1 MEKLNNEEL
10 LELNK
15 IQEQDN
21 QFFSI
26 THNKELDCFDMI
38 LKKPKFDTSS
48 ELLGI
53 LSFVHQM
60 GVNCPDKL
68 RIGAQ
73 IEEASNIVVN
83 KPKIIV

>member
-1 MEKLNNEEL
+1 MT
-10 LELNK
+10 NK

-21 QFFSI
+21 KFFSI
-26 THNKELDCFDMI
+26 THNKELDCFDMVM
-38 LKKPKFDTSS
+38 KQAKYDTSA

>member
-1 MEKLNNEEL
+1 MT
-10 LELNK
+10 NK

-21 QFFSI
+21 HFFSI
-26 THNKELDCFDMI
+26 THNKELDCFDMV
-38 LKKPKFDTSS
+38 LKQSKYDTSS

-60 GVNCPDKL
+60 GLNCPDNL

-73 IEEASNIVVN
+73 LVEESAIVVS

>member
-1 MEKLNNEEL
+1 MTTR
-10 LELNK
+10 

-21 QFFSI
+21 KFFSI
-26 THNKELDCFDMI
+26 THNKELDCFDML
-38 LKKPKFDTSS
+38 LKQPKFDTSA

-60 GVNCPDKL
+60 GVNCPDQL

-73 IEEASNIVVN
+73 IEEASNIIIN

>member
-1 MEKLNNEEL
+1 MT
-10 LELNK
+10 NK
-15 IQEQDN
+15 IQEQNN

-26 THNKELDCFDMI
+26 THNKELDCFDMV
-38 LKKPKFDTSS
+38 LKQPKFDTSS

-83 KPKIIV
+83 KPKIII

>member
-1 MEKLNNEEL
+1 MT
-10 LELNK
+10 NK

-21 QFFSI
+21 KYFSI
-26 THNKELDCFDMI
+26 THNKELDCFDMV
-38 LKKPKFDTSS
+38 LKQPKFDTSS

-60 GVNCPDKL
+60 GVNCSDKL

-83 KPKIIV
+83 KPKIII

>member
-1 MEKLNNEEL
+1 MK
-10 LELNK
+10 NK

-38 LKKPKFDTSS
+38 LKKSTFNTSG

-73 IEEASNIVVN
+73 IEETSNIVVN
-83 KPKIIV
+83 KPKIII